1 VEVDVVVTPLVVLLL
16 NQPVVVKELASFVVD
31 FSIEPAM
38 QGVQQSLQLQIAEL
52 TKLITVATVAIPAAV
67 PNSSILT

>member
-1 VEVDVVVTPLVVLLL
+1 VEVDVVVTPLVVLLP